1 MKQYSELLKMDP
13 AELNSW
19 LLENFSYMIPEN
31 IDDIEA
37 MKEAGEMLGKIANSY
52 SYIIAMLSFAKVA
65 VRNEKRKGKE
75 NKDQAEDMIDRKE
88 SLQNMADIL
97 KMQYQAISRMIT
109 VRKDINEE
117 LKMMNCL

>member
-1 MKQYSELLKMDP
+1 MKQHIELLKMTPSD
-13 AELNSW
+13 LNTW

-31 IDDIEA
+31 IDDTDS
-37 MKEAGEMLGKIANSY
+37 MKEAGQMLGQIANSY
-52 SYIIAMLSFAKVA
+52 SYIISMLSYAKIA

-75 NKDQAEDMIDRKE
+75 NKENADDMIDRKE
-88 SLQNMADIL
+88 ALQNMADIL

-117 LKMMNCL
+117 LKMMSCL